1 LQNLSIKLKDSDKR
15 LSDYGLPN
23 PAENDTELQRAL
35 LEYDPQQQT
44 DLLQQL
50 NSTTPNTLQQQE
62 IYTQIIEAIRNKRTS
77 LFFIQGMGGSG
88 KTTLAKKILAASR
101 SMGILCVGCASTGLA
116 ATNYDNFDTAHG
128 LFKYP
133 VIEEGDVDED
143 DGEFCCKLYEHP
155 ERMELLQHTQ
165 VIVWDEFP
173 SNHRNIFENVYHVM
187 NNFQGKVVI
196 CMGDFRQ
203 IAPVITNGDRNQ
215 IVNASIKSSPL
226 WGKFKILNLTINM
239 RLLQTVNNTE
249 QQLRYSELLMAI
261 GEGHNNI
268 DADMQYWDKAT
279 GEQQFV
285 ISNLPF
291 ILEEDEAVNFLYPN
305 KIITPEDARQR
316 AFLAIS
322 NNDVDEWNAKIQK
335 LNPNKAVSLISK
347 DNLCEVDDPHGILN
361 KMLTKEVLNNFKN
374 NSCPPH
380 ELILKIGDICIIT
393 RNIAKRE
400 GLANNARVLITN
412 IQQYCIQVS

>member
-1 LQNLSIKLKDSDKR
+1 LQNLSTKLKDSDKR
-15 LSDYGLPN
+15 LSDYGLPK

-155 ERMELLQHTQ
+155 ERMELLEHTQ